1 MCECIGVPNAGRHAM
16 RKMVVVAVLVAVATA
31 TTAWSMTGLLSK
43 PSIINKADVRYGG
56 GYGGGYGLPPTRLTP
71 LW

>member
-1 MCECIGVPNAGRHAM
+1 
-16 RKMVVVAVLVAVATA
+16 MVVVAVLVAVVTA
-31 TTAWSMTGLLSK
+31 TTAWSMTGLLTKS
-43 PSIINKADVRYGG
+43 SITRKADVKYGG